1 MSFLSLRD
9 KIIDTVVFDFD
20 GTLAKL
26 NIDFNQMRRVIDGLI
41 LRYGVDDQPLQN
53 VHVLEKIL
61 EVQTILQNTSQ
72 SKARNFLAEAFLQ
85 IESIEMEAARRGE
98 LFEHTRPLLNELRQ
112 SGIRTGII
120 TRNCAKAVYNVFPDI
135 LDYCPAVVCRDD
147 VKQVKP
153 HPEHIG
159 KVLQVLGS
167 DARTSLMVGDHP
179 LDIETGR
186 NAGTS
191 TAGVLS
197 GHFKENDFLKAGADS
212 VLPRA
217 ADVLT
222 LLKRTHDHPIFI

>member
-1 MSFLSLRD
+1 MNFLSLHD

-26 NIDFNQMRRVIDGLI
+26 NIDFDYMRLVIDRLI
-41 LRYGVDDQPLQN
+41 SRYGIDDQRLQN
-53 VHVLEKIL
+53 GHVLEKIM
-61 EVQTILQNTSQ
+61 EAQAILKNTSRV
-72 SKARNFLAEAFLQ
+72 KAQTFLAGALLQ
-85 IESIEMEAARRGE
+85 IETIEVEAARRGE
-98 LFEHTRPLLNELRQ
+98 LFEHTRPLLNELIR

-120 TRNCAKAVYNVFPDI
+120 TRNCAQAVYQVFPDI
-135 LDYCPAVVCRDD
+135 STFCPAVVCRDD

-159 KVLQVLGS
+159 KVLQILGS
-167 DARTSLMVGDHP
+167 TARTSLMVGDHP
-179 LDIETGR
+179 MDIETGR
-186 NAGTS
+186 NAGTL

-197 GHFKENDFLKAGADS
+197 GHFKEDDFLKAGADI

-222 LLKRTHDHPIFI
+222 LLKCNDDHSIFS